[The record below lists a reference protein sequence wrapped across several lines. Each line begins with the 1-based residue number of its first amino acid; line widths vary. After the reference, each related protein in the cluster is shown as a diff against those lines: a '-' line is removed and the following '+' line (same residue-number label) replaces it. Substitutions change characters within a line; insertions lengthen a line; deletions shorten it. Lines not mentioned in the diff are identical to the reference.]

1 MDLINL
7 RREDIKEGFKMA
19 KYNIVHYVNQFFAG
33 IGGEEMAHTKP
44 EIRTELPPISQ
55 QLEKNLGE
63 DYKIVATVVCGDNY
77 FGENLEEATDT
88 IINMIKDYKIDV
100 FVAGPAFNAGRYG
113 VACGTICKAVE
124 ERLGVPVLTA
134 AYEENPGVD
143 MFRQDVI
150 IVKTG
155 DSAATMRKALP
166 AMASLIKKL
175 ATGEEVLGPAIEN
188 YHERGIRVNYF
199 AEERA
204 SARALKMLV
213 KKMKGEEFETDLPM
227 PKFDRVEPAE
237 AIKDITKAKIAVVTS
252 GGIIP
257 LDNPDRIESSNAT
270 KYGAY
275 TLKGMDAMS
284 PDIYTTIHGGYDRQ
298 FVIEN
303 PNLVVPLDVLREMEK
318 DGEFGELYET
328 FFSTTGTGTATGS
341 AAKFG
346 HEIGQKL
353 IDEHVD
359 AVILVST

>member
-1 MDLINL
+1 
-7 RREDIKEGFKMA
+7 MA
-19 KYNIVHYVNQFFAG
+19 KYKVVHYINQFFAG
-33 IGGEEMAHTKP
+33 IGGEEMAGLKP
-44 EIRTELPPISQ
+44 QIAETLPPISQ
-55 QLEKNLGE
+55 QLQGQLGE
-63 DYKIVATVVCGDNY
+63 EYEIVSTVVCGDNY
-77 FGENLEEATDT
+77 FGENLEEATNT
-88 IINMIKDYKIDV
+88 IIDMIKDLEANV

-124 ERLGVPVLTA
+124 EKLGIPVVTA

-150 IVKTG
+150 MIKTG

-166 AMASLIKKL
+166 ALAKMIKKM
-175 ATGEEVLGPAIEN
+175 ATGEEILGPSIEG

-204 SARALKMLV
+204 ATRALKMLV

-227 PKFDRVEPAE
+227 PKFDRVEPA
-237 AIKDITKAKIAVVTS
+237 APVSDIKKAKIAVVTS

-257 LDNPDRIESSNAT
+257 HANPDRIESSNAT

-275 TLKGMDAMS
+275 TMEGMDFMPA
-284 PDIYTTIHGGYDRQ
+284 DVYTTIHGGYDRQ

-303 PNLVVPLDVLREMEK
+303 PNLVVPLDVLRELERE
-318 DGEFGELYET
+318 GEFGELYNT

-346 HEIGQKL
+346 TEIGAKL
-353 IDEHVD
+353 ISEGVD